1 MNIVTL
7 IDTFVSTLLQAE
19 QGFIEHP
26 DHAGRFEEA
35 VVEASHKAAADFMAM
50 VLKGLMS

>member
-1 MNIVTL
+1 MDSLKSFTKEDTLMNIVTL

-35 VVEASHKAAADFMAM
+35 QET
-50 VLKGLMS
+50 VLAG